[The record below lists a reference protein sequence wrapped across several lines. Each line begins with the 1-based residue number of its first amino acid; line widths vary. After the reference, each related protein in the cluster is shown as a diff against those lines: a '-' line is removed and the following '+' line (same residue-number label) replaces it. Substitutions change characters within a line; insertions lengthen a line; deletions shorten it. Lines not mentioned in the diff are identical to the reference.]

1 MASATYDN
9 PPRRRGM
16 SLAKGPVGLM
26 GLASLA
32 FGILGFVLGHAGSR
46 SFTMHP
52 IRGTVNGGTFLAVEG
67 NGWTWALFAAG
78 GLLLLLGSRMHWG
91 AKTTAMIVGLAY
103 GIAALLGVADGS
115 DALGI
120 FAQNGWTE
128 LILGAAGVVLLV
140 LSMMPRV
147 GGRRAAA
154 PARRDRGARGGRF
167 ATSGNGNGTT
177 EPVGAGRTDSERRT

>member
-1 MASATYDN
+1 MASATYDDR
-9 PPRRRGM
+9 PRRRGV

-32 FGILGFVLGHAGSR
+32 FGVLGFAIGHAGSR
-46 SFTMHP
+46 GFTMHP
-52 IRGTVNGGTFLAVEG
+52 IRGTVNGGTFIGVEG

-78 GLLLLLGSRMHWG
+78 GLLLLLGSRLHWS
-91 AKTTAMIVGLAY
+91 AKTTAMIVGLVF
-103 GIAALLGVADGS
+103 GIAALLGVTDGT

-120 FAQNGWTE
+120 FAMNGWTE
-128 LILGAAGVVLLV
+128 LVMGAAGVVLLI

-154 PARRDRGARGGRF
+154 PARRDRPGRSGRF
-167 ATSGNGNGTT
+167 AGNGDGNA
-177 EPVGAGRTDSERRT
+177 EPVGARPADGERRA